1 MKRFIIGILIL
12 ISAKTFAQ
20 VDGNYNYSIG
30 IKAFNLMQMPKI
42 LQQANTDDNIKSW
55 VNGGIIRFNDN
66 QIAFRISGYYL
77 YKRDFTFNNQ
87 CDNCETAKGSLN
99 DYAIKFGFEKN
110 FNYSVIQPYFAA
122 DFGFR
127 SNSFQGNLQA
137 KNPALLNSS
146 YAANTSKNGG
156 TFSPLLGLKF
166 NVLNQVSLFA
176 ESSIEFYYS
185 YERQETVMNDLSN
198 TRTFARYNKLETF
211 LNPISIGI
219 QFHLVG
225 KN

>member
-12 ISAKTFAQ
+12 ISAKSFAQ

-66 QIAFRISGYYL
+66 QMAFRISGYYL

-87 CDNCETAKGSLN
+87 CDNCETAKGSLS

-110 FNYSVIQPYFAA
+110 FNYAVIQPYFAA

-127 SNSFQGNLQA
+127 SHSFKGNLQA

-156 TFSPLLGLKF
+156 IFSPVLGLKF

>member
-1 MKRFIIGILIL
+1 MKRFLIGILIL
-12 ISAKTFAQ
+12 ISAKSFAQ

-42 LQQANTDDNIKSW
+42 LQQVNADDNIKSW
-55 VNGGIIRFNDN
+55 ANGGIIRFNDN
-66 QIAFRISGYYL
+66 QMAFRISGYYL
-77 YKRDFTFNNQ
+77 YKRDVTFNNQ
-87 CDNCETAKGSLN
+87 CDNCETANGNLS
-99 DYAIKFGFEKN
+99 DYAIKLGFEKN
-110 FNYSVIQPYFAA
+110 FNYAVIQPYFAA

-127 SNSFQGNLQA
+127 AHSFRGSLQA
-137 KNPALLNSS
+137 KNPARLSGP
-146 YAANTSKNGG
+146 YAATTSKNGG

-166 NVLNQVSLFA
+166 NILNQVSLFA
-176 ESSIEFYYS
+176 ESSIEFYYA
-185 YERQETVMNDLSN
+185 YERQETVINDSQN
-198 TRTFARYNKLETF
+198 SRTFAKYNRLETF